1 VKIDM
6 RAAEEIL
13 DGFIELP
20 YQAIEPALYARITE
34 YKRRVAATFKSIG
47 KSFIPRI
54 SGNAYFISLKLDG
67 EHAQLYYEDGE
78 AMLVRPRGFVYLGLP
93 CIRDGVEILKKA
105 GIKRALFPG
114 ELYAVDPEGKRTRVH
129 DVVRL
134 TKKPRG
140 REDLERLS
148 FAPFDIQ
155 LVDDEEYLD
164 FAQVFDRLHELFADT
179 PLAPPAWVHTRDR
192 AEIERCY
199 REWVDQGGAEGLM
212 IRTDLTYRYKLKA
225 EHTVDA
231 VIIGYVAE
239 EEMVTSVL
247 TALVDED
254 GNLQVL
260 GTVEKGFTDV
270 QRTDLFQRLE
280 EIRAQSIYT
289 EVSRFHTPFL
299 MVEPEIIIELTA
311 NDMTAERHNG
321 KPVKKA
327 VLSLEKGT
335 YRLVRSA
342 HFVSLQHTVFQRF
355 REDKTVNPVDLRTAQ
370 VTDFIFIDLSEK
382 SGREIIFPE
391 VEILL
396 REVYV
401 KETKGKVAVRKLVAW
416 KTNKETLD
424 EAYTAYTLVLTDY
437 SANRKDPLKQ
447 DIRVSDSREQIL
459 AMADELR
466 EKNVKK
472 GWVREDDNAPRHP

>member
-1 VKIDM
+1 MKIDM
-6 RAAEEIL
+6 RAVEEIL
-13 DGFIELP
+13 PGFIELP
-20 YQAIEPALYARITE
+20 FQAVEPALYARVTE
-34 YKRRVAATFKSIG
+34 YKRRVASTFKSIG

-54 SGNAYFISLKLDG
+54 SGNAFFISLELDG
-67 EHAQLYYEDGE
+67 EHAQLYYENGE
-78 AMLVRPRGFVYLGLP
+78 AMLIRPRGFVYLGLP
-93 CIRDGVEILKKA
+93 CIADAVEVLSAA
-105 GIKRALFPG
+105 GIQRALFPG
-114 ELYAVDPEGKRTRVH
+114 ELYATHPEGKRTRVH

-140 REDLERLS
+140 PEDLARLR

-155 LVDDEEYLD
+155 LIDDEEVLD
-164 FAQVFDRLHELFADT
+164 FSRVFDRLHGLFSGT
-179 PLAPPAWVHTRDR
+179 PLAPPAWVRSDDR
-192 AEIERCY
+192 SEIMRCY
-199 REWVDQGGAEGLM
+199 REWVEEGGAEGLM

-239 EEMVTSVL
+239 DQMVTCVL
-247 TALVDED
+247 VALVDED

-260 GTVEKGFTDV
+260 DTVEKGFTDV
-270 QRTDLFQRLE
+270 QRADLYQRFQ
-280 EIRAQSIYT
+280 EIPAESTYT

-299 MVEPEIIIELTA
+299 MVKPTIIIECSA
-311 NDMTAERHNG
+311 NDMTAERRNG

-327 VLSLEKGT
+327 VLSLKKGV

-355 REDKTVNPVDLRTAQ
+355 REDKAVNAHDLRKAQ
-370 VTDFIFIDLSEK
+370 VTDFIFIDLDERR
-382 SGREIIFPE
+382 GREIAFPE
-391 VEILL
+391 VEIIL

-424 EAYTAYTLVLTDY
+424 EAYTAYTLVLIDY
-437 SANRKDPLKQ
+437 SAGRKDPLKQ
-447 DIRVSDSREQIL
+447 DVRVSDSREQIL
-459 AMADELR
+459 ILADRLR
-466 EKNVKK
+466 QKNVKK
-472 GWVREDDNAPRHP
+472 GWVREDTER